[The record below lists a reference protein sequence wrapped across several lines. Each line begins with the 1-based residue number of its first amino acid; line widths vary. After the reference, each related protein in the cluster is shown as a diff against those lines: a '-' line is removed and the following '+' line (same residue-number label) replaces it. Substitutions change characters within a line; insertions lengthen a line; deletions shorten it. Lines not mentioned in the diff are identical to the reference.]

1 MKSNASIL
9 AVYLAITVTL
19 QLTPYRGHS
28 QEPPTFVQSDANHM
42 IAVYD
47 VNGHPIVNGG
57 AETEGSPLFITKWT
71 MGWLR
76 LADGRMFTGV
86 SLQLDLEKQKVYY
99 KRLDGIEIAVEQGQV
114 HQLAMLD
121 TIAGSTVA
129 YQFGSGYPP
138 IDNQSETSFYL
149 LLDSGRVCFLE
160 SIRKRLHQEKDDF
173 AGTNSREYKVYDD
186 FYVYV
191 QGKMTRVKK
200 DSKFFLELTNDKHDQ
215 MDAWLKQNK
224 VSFKSMEDIR
234 QFIHYYNG
242 LP

>member
-200 DSKFFLELTNDKHDQ
+200 DSKFFL
-215 MDAWLKQNK
+215 
-224 VSFKSMEDIR
+224 
-234 QFIHYYNG
+234 
-242 LP
+242 